1 VAERGTGLPEMVDA
15 LRWRWYLV
23 LLVAVPVVVGAALYA
38 ESLDPLYDASAI
50 VAISPRPES
59 GQVSADL
66 IRIEAPKY
74 VSYIT
79 APSTLRR
86 LAPRLDEEPVDLTDG
101 VSADVQTDTGNIT
114 ISVRLPTA
122 RRASATA
129 NVLAADVVRFSGSDP
144 LLAAQ
149 LVAPAAP
156 PRSPAWP
163 PRRLIEAAALL
174 VGLVLGAAVAFLVER
189 GRPRIR
195 TWRDIASI
203 TGYPVLG
210 RIPASASLRGRRAHP
225 LDPALGVAIRT
236 LRVNLERAADGEPKG
251 VVMVTSSSDGEGK
264 TTIARMLAESFA
276 RVGLRVLLVDADLH
290 RATLSRSLDFGPRS
304 GGLADILRGRLD
316 LNDTIA
322 TTVTEGLYV
331 LPTTTDPD
339 AGDELARRFPEL
351 AETARQTFDLIVLD
365 SPPLLGT
372 ADARTLAALADGV
385 VVVASAGRMA
395 TPLAEATQALE
406 TLRVKVLGAVG
417 NRLRRSGG
425 TSYYAY
431 LSPG

>member
-86 LAPRLDEEPVDLTDG
+86 LAPRLDEELDDLIDG
-101 VSADVQTDTGNIT
+101 VTADVQTDTGNIT

-122 RRASATA
+122 RRASAAA
-129 NVLAADVVRFSGSDP
+129 NVLAADVVRFSRSDP

-174 VGLVLGAAVAFLVER
+174 VGLVLGAAVAFLV
-189 GRPRIR
+189 
-195 TWRDIASI
+195 
-203 TGYPVLG
+203 
-210 RIPASASLRGRRAHP
+210 
-225 LDPALGVAIRT
+225 
-236 LRVNLERAADGEPKG
+236 
-251 VVMVTSSSDGEGK
+251 
-264 TTIARMLAESFA
+264 
-276 RVGLRVLLVDADLH
+276 
-290 RATLSRSLDFGPRS
+290 
-304 GGLADILRGRLD
+304 
-316 LNDTIA
+316 
-322 TTVTEGLYV
+322 
-331 LPTTTDPD
+331 
-339 AGDELARRFPEL
+339 
-351 AETARQTFDLIVLD
+351 
-365 SPPLLGT
+365 
-372 ADARTLAALADGV
+372 
-385 VVVASAGRMA
+385 
-395 TPLAEATQALE
+395 
-406 TLRVKVLGAVG
+406 
-417 NRLRRSGG
+417 
-425 TSYYAY
+425 
-431 LSPG
+431 